1 MRAVSQG
8 QWRRHSS
15 VLRTEGFRPGG
26 SVEYDGR
33 VMTLSITIAYVN
45 RFSGF

>member
-1 MRAVSQG
+1 MRTASQG

-15 VLRTEGFRPGG
+15 LLENEGFRAGG

-33 VMTLSITIAYVN
+33 VMTLSITITYVN